1 MLPTLL
7 LFAVQV
13 SLMATG
19 DFDVHRVLLNYMSDR
34 VPLSRGRTQTFFGHD
49 GIHWTEVGCGVG

>member
-1 MLPTLL
+1 
-7 LFAVQV
+7 
-13 SLMATG
+13 MATG